1 MPLLGE
7 YARRKR
13 IEFFTPY
20 IPKEAKVLE
29 VGCRDG
35 WFGDYLKNR
44 GWNYVGL
51 DIMPPADIVGDI
63 RNWEQLGIEKESF
76 DVVVA
81 FELVEHVHCFHEF
94 REIMKPGGLLMLTS
108 PVPHMDWLFRVL
120 EFIGLN
126 QKRTS
131 PHNNLIYFRDI
142 PFFQPL
148 KIKIVGLAG
157 QWGMFRKPLA
167 TSRNGD

>member
-29 VGCRDG
+29 VGCGDG
-35 WFGDYLKNR
+35 WFGSYLKSN

-51 DIMPPADIVGDI
+51 DIVPPADIVGDI
-63 RNWEQLGIEKESF
+63 RNWEQLAIEKESF

-81 FELVEHVHCFHEF
+81 FELVEHVPCFQEF
-94 REIMKPGGLLMLTS
+94 SDIMKPAGLLMLTS
-108 PVPHMDWLFRVL
+108 PVPHMDWLCRVL

-131 PHNNLIYFRDI
+131 PHDHLIYFRDI
-142 PFFQPL
+142 PIFQPL
-148 KIKIVGLAG
+148 KVKTAGFVG
-157 QWGMFRKPLA
+157 QWGIFRKPLA
-167 TSRNGD
+167 ASPRSG